1 MSSES
6 LAQAVARNSNWINT
20 VISNSKLS
28 SQLSELVSITSLDQ
42 KIVVQEGVLDAKY
55 ANVKSIRG
63 YKGLWNATTNIPTLS
78 NSSGVVGDV
87 YKVSVAGN
95 INIGS
100 GSIYYVVGDL
110 IYLSED
116 NWIKISPNQ
125 ISDITGLQLALD
137 SLAGGLIPQGNW
149 NALSNVPDIGTG
161 ATTGQFWIVSVAGS
175 TNVGGITD
183 WEVNDWAVRTATG
196 WAKIDNTDK
205 VLSVAG
211 RTGVIVLGIT
221 DITGLTAELANTVK
235 LTGNQSIAG
244 QKTFTEL
251 VTMTDRLKLSDSAA
265 NTLIGDGVG
274 TSLTTGAF
282 NVGVGFNVLQDNTV
296 GTYNVGLGDL
306 ALHQNTEGSNNFAGG
321 TFSMWTNSTG
331 SFNVAI
337 GFEASR
343 INTTGSFN
351 VAIGSE
357 ASKTNTTGEN
367 NIGIGKESLWNNRT
381 GSHNIGV
388 GLQAGKYIANGVGDN
403 RIPQKSIFIGQDT
416 RANADGQTNQIV
428 IGDTA
433 IGNGSNTVTLGNNSI
448 ATTYLKGDV
457 NITGSITGGGGDF
470 LPLAGGTLTGAL
482 TGTSA
487 SFVGNV
493 ITDGIFKVDSAPDN
507 NILEVT
513 QSGRKMALKTS
524 FAGDAVGSFWAFRVS
539 NGNVNGSTTDAL
551 IVKPQQA
558 TFAGNVQLKG
568 TTPTLEFFKTSAGD
582 VLANIKVESGVGTG
596 GKLTIQTKR
605 NGNTPIDALVI
616 DNDQNATFGGNVTI
630 TGTGDKILDIY
641 RDGGSNHSIRLH
653 SEGVSWINNN
663 NNFGIGTT
671 SPNNKLSVQVGTDS
685 RMEFWGGST
694 YAAMQSVNDANTALK
709 IMRFDAS
716 AYYFVSG
723 NVGIGTTNP
732 RTKLEVG
739 GSGTLGAVTN
749 KVISATF
756 DGGYSTTNSLQY
768 NVNAFIG
775 TTFGTTDIFASTGGE
790 TDKNFYTGLVSGNS
804 YFNGSRYSV
813 VQGGAERLTVAR
825 GGNVGIGTTTP
836 DYRLEVNAGNGI
848 FVGDGGAAVLEANS
862 STGLFKIGDT
872 DELGD
877 GVYIT
882 NNTGGNLDMYSSGS
896 IRVRM
901 DVNGKFMIGTTSA
914 TSNANLT
921 VKESLAIQ
929 SGSNTVLSISTAY
942 GGAFINTG
950 TSGGTVNFGL
960 PSSNTTNVFVQGTI
974 EAASSVQMGNNTAAA
989 SAANAGSTRYR
1000 VSGNNSY
1007 MDMSMRTGATSYAW
1021 VNIVQNN
1028 W

>member
-1 MSSES
+1 MAIKFLNTIDTSTNATFAGNVTTGGNLLGNTSNTTELGVYSTNAIKRIRMVQGGELHFGDTTVGAPLGITEGNWNSFSDNDFLSIYGRSKIALYAGSTSAVLAATLQSTGLTLSTISNATSDTDKFLVSDSGIIKYRTGAQVLSDIGGAPATGGSYLPLTAGSTKPLIGDLYIQSKSLYVTGGNQRIYMNGGSATNYRGVEVSSSGLWSWGETGSGNYFSKKVGIGLTDPDSKLDINAGVSNVVAGPAVRISKGASPIGLIRYDTLVIEANDVATIRIGESDGTVSTIMSGDNNMRINSTDPIKFYTAGTTTGEGHAGQGGT
-6 LAQAVARNSNWINT
+6 LALTIDNSQNSAFAGTVLSSGILVGQSTQYAPTGGGTTLGTFTSNT
-20 VISNSKLS
+20 ASRTNLVISNQTNDASASAALVLATYGHDYFIKGSSSAGGSKLTLGFNTNNFLSLTS
-28 SQLSELVSITSLDQ
+28 SAATFVGQVTATEYNLPSG
-42 KIVVQEGVLDAKY
+42 GVLD
-55 ANVKSIRG
+55 
-63 YKGLWNATTNIPTLS
+63 W
-78 NSSGVVGDV
+78 
-87 YKVSVAGN
+87 
-95 INIGS
+95 
-100 GSIYYVVGDL
+100 
-110 IYLSED
+110 
-116 NWIKISPNQ
+116 
-125 ISDITGLQLALD
+125 
-137 SLAGGLIPQGNW
+137 
-149 NALSNVPDIGTG
+149 
-161 ATTGQFWIVSVAGS
+161 
-175 TNVGGITD
+175 
-183 WEVNDWAVRTATG
+183 
-196 WAKIDNTDK
+196 
-205 VLSVAG
+205 
-211 RTGVIVLGIT
+211 
-221 DITGLTAELANTVK
+221 
-235 LTGNQSIAG
+235 
-244 QKTFTEL
+244 
-251 VTMTDRLKLSDSAA
+251 
-265 NTLIGDGVG
+265 
-274 TSLTTGAF
+274 
-282 NVGVGFNVLQDNTV
+282 
-296 GTYNVGLGDL
+296 
-306 ALHQNTEGSNNFAGG
+306 
-321 TFSMWTNSTG
+321 
-331 SFNVAI
+331 
-337 GFEASR
+337 
-343 INTTGSFN
+343 
-351 VAIGSE
+351 
-357 ASKTNTTGEN
+357 
-367 NIGIGKESLWNNRT
+367 
-381 GSHNIGV
+381 
-388 GLQAGKYIANGVGDN
+388 ANGDA
-403 RIPQKSIFIGQDT
+403 RIVEGLVNNYSLSFQT
-416 RANADGQTNQIV
+416 WDGTNLN
-428 IGDTA
+428 TA
-433 IGNGSNTVTLGNNSI
+433 LRLDGNN
-448 ATTYLKGDV
+448 
-457 NITGSITGGGGDF
+457 N
-470 LPLAGGTLTGAL
+470 
-482 TGTSA
+482 
-487 SFVGNV
+487 
-493 ITDGIFKVDSAPDN
+493 
-507 NILEVT
+507 
-513 QSGRKMALKTS
+513 
-524 FAGDAVGSFWAFRVS
+524 
-539 NGNVNGSTTDAL
+539 
-551 IVKPQQA
+551 A